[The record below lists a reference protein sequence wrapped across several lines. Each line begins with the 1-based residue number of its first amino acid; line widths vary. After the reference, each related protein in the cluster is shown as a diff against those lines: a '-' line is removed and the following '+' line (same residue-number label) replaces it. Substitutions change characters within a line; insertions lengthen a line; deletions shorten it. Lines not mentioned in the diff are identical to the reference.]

1 MAVSIFSQ
9 FFLPLMHGFL
19 CREKCDGNSTR
30 GSDNDGTK
38 SRFRELVS
46 QFLSAKIKSKKLE

>member
-1 MAVSIFSQ
+1 
-9 FFLPLMHGFL
+9 MHGFL